1 MLEILIVVLVI
12 AADQATKAIAA
23 KILPTLVDSTYP
35 LWEGVFHFTY
45 VENRGAAFGMLQN
58 KRIVFLVITS
68 ISIVLMIWLL
78 ISQRKRKPA
87 AMPVL
92 ARAGIA
98 LILAGAVGNMIDR
111 IWLGYVR
118 DMLSFT
124 LINFAVFNIADSAVC
139 IGAALT
145 GISLLFTKKGKEYF
159 DSIDGE
165 RKKKKR
171 NGGKDSADRES
182 GNGDSGRG

>member
-23 KILPTLVDSTYP
+23 KILPTLADSTYP

-111 IWLGYVR
+111 IWLCPRYAQLYAYKLRRVQCCGQRGLHRRGSYGNKPA
-118 DMLSFT
+118 FH
-124 LINFAVFNIADSAVC
+124 
-139 IGAALT
+139 
-145 GISLLFTKKGKEYF
+145 KKGQGIF
-159 DSIDGE
+159 
-165 RKKKKR
+165 
-171 NGGKDSADRES
+171 
-182 GNGDSGRG
+182 

>member
-23 KILPTLVDSTYP
+23 KILPTLADSTYP

-124 LINFAVFNIADSAVC
+124 LINFAKVAKSDE
-139 IGAALT
+139 AARLAMAFKHMLPDKCAQWQ
-145 GISLLFTKKGKEYF
+145 LLLRIFP
-159 DSIDGE
+159 
-165 RKKKKR
+165 
-171 NGGKDSADRES
+171 AL
-182 GNGDSGRG
+182 